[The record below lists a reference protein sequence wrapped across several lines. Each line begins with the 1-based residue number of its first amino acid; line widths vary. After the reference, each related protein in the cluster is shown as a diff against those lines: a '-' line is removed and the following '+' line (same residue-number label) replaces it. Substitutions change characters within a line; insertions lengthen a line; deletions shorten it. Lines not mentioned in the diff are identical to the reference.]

1 MRPAFSPMTPW
12 RWRLGD
18 LGRLIVT
25 WATSAVALAVAGTLL
40 PGLHADSPWDW
51 AWAAAAAGAV
61 GALLR
66 PALVYFAALI
76 GWIGVLLVALV
87 GQGVVIQ
94 ISLWLVP
101 GIGGASFW
109 TSLAAAWMSA
119 LVGTFLGWLV
129 TAGTP
134 ESLVAALVGTGRG
147 APPADDGLTGMLFVQ
162 LDGVPAPTLQ
172 WAMESGLM
180 PTVRRWVGEGS
191 HQVREWLVQLPC
203 TTPASQLGILHG
215 SYDGVPAFRWY
226 DREVGRVVVA
236 NRAGDARLIEERVS
250 DGRGLLA
257 DDGISV
263 ANLFSGDAA
272 RSSMVWSRIEVSR
285 GQFETRRALG
295 WFFVRPDGFARSLGR
310 ALVEINRER
319 FQARRQRY
327 RQVVPRVERPWSFTG
342 LRAATNG
349 LVRDVA
355 LAVVARELMAGR
367 RSIYVDFVDYDEVA
381 HHAGPMRLEALD
393 VLAEL
398 DQLVAMLEQIAA
410 RAPRPYEIVL
420 LSDHGQVLGQ
430 PFEQAHGE
438 DLAEVCRRLMHEDV
452 TWEGR
457 PVESWGR
464 VASIVDDAAGAD
476 SLGERAA
483 GSVSRRLSRRADA
496 GAPASSGGQQ
506 TGPGG
511 GSAPGESGSVDPVVI
526 GSGSLGLVYAGQNVG
541 FRRRMTLAELDA
553 QWPELVPG
561 LAAHPGVEAVAGVD
575 AAGVPWAIGGA
586 GARNLATG
594 EVDGTDPMAALPEH
608 GPRMLAEAL
617 GHDLAPD
624 LYVLGAV
631 DRSTGEVTAFEEMVG
646 SHGGLGGWQDRGV
659 LVAPTRLLGAAAS
672 AEARGQIVGAAQLH
686 RVLVDMLEQL
696 GHRTDLPRRSPG
708 DDAERVGAS
717 G

>member
-1 MRPAFSPMTPW
+1 MREPFSPMTPW

-18 LGRLIVT
+18 LGRMAVT
-25 WATSAVALAVAGTLL
+25 WATSTVALAAAGALL
-40 PGLHADSPWDW
+40 PGLRADSPWDW
-51 AWAAAAAGAV
+51 AAAAAVAGVV

-66 PALVYFAALI
+66 PALVYAA
-76 GWIGVLLVALV
+76 ALV
-87 GQGVVIQ
+87 GWVGVLAIALAGQGVIIQ
-94 ISLWLVP
+94 VSLYLIP
-101 GIGGASFW
+101 GITGVTFW
-109 TSLAAAWMSA
+109 TSLAAAWVSA
-119 LVGTFLGWLV
+119 LLGTFLGWLV

-134 ESLVAALVGTGRG
+134 ESLVAALVGNRRG
-147 APPADDGLTGMLFVQ
+147 AAPAEDGLTGMLFVQ
-162 LDGVPAPTLQ
+162 LDGVPAPILE
-172 WAMESGLM
+172 WAMAAGLM
-180 PTVRRWVGEGS
+180 PTVRRWVGAGS
-191 HQVREWLVQLPC
+191 HEVREWLVQLPC

-226 DREVGRVVVA
+226 DRDVGRVVVA

-263 ANLFSGDAA
+263 ANLFSGDAE
-272 RSSMVWSRIEVSR
+272 RSSMVWSRIEVAR

-310 ALVEINRER
+310 AVAEISRER

-381 HHAGPMRLEALD
+381 HHAGPLRLEALD

-410 RAPRPYEIVL
+410 HAPRPYEIVL
-420 LSDHGQVLGQ
+420 LSDHGQVLGT

-452 TWEGR
+452 TWAGR
-457 PVESWGR
+457 SVESWGR

-476 SLGERAA
+476 TFGERAA
-483 GSVSRRLSRRADA
+483 GSMSRRISRRAEADA
-496 GAPASSGGQQ
+496 GEGRA
-506 TGPGG
+506 PGG
-511 GSAPGESGSVDPVVI
+511 EGAGGEGVDAKADPVVI

-541 FRRRMTLAELDA
+541 YDRRMSLAEVDA
-553 QWPELVPG
+553 HWPELVPG

-575 AAGVPWAIGGA
+575 ADGAPWAIGA
-586 GARNLATG
+586 GGRRNLATG
-594 EVDGTDPMAALPEH
+594 EVAGADPMAGLPPH
-608 GPRMLAEAL
+608 GPAMLAEAL
-617 GHDLAPD
+617 GHDKAPD

-631 DRSTGEVTAFEEMVG
+631 DPATGEVSAFEEMVG

-659 LVAPTRLLGAAAS
+659 LVAPSRLLDGA
-672 AEARGQIVGAAQLH
+672 EPIVGAAQLH
-686 RVLVDMLEQL
+686 RLLVGMLERL
-696 GHRTDLPRRSPG
+696 GHRTDLPGAATEPAE
-708 DDAERVGAS
+708 AER
-717 G
+717 